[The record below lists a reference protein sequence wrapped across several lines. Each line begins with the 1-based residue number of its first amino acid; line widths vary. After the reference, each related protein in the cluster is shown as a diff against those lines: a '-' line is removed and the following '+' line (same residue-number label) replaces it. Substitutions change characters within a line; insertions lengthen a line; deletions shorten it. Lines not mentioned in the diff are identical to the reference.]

1 MRANSVFRFLLYV
14 AGRSPNSM
22 LALENL
28 RALCREHVPDHHI
41 IEVVD
46 VLREPQRAMNDGIL
60 VTPTLLRV
68 APTPVVQII
77 GNLAHTDLVT
87 STLGLRQVLP

>member
-1 MRANSVFRFLLYV
+1 MKVNGMFRFRLYV

-22 LALENL
+22 QALENL
-28 RALCREHVPDHHI
+28 RALCREHLPDHHE

-46 VLREPQRAMNDGIL
+46 VLRYPQRAMNDGIL
-60 VTPTLLRV
+60 VTPTLVRV

-77 GNLAHTDLVT
+77 GNLAQTDLVT
-87 STLGLRQVLP
+87 VTLGLRRVSP